1 MVNDVRRSF
10 LLSFADN
17 YLAIAL
23 QVASTVVIARLL
35 TPAEVGV
42 FAIAA
47 VFSAL
52 ASSFRDFGFAEYL
65 IQARDL
71 DNDKIRAALGMN
83 IVVSWAM
90 AATMFLAAPL
100 AAAFYRQEG
109 VAQVMRVLA
118 LSFVIVPFGAVVQS
132 WFRRELNYKPLVI
145 CNALSNITAFAVAV
159 SLALLGHG
167 YMSLAW
173 STFAGIAA
181 TVLGATYFRPRGFPR
196 WPGFKGLGEV
206 FHFGKF
212 ATGMYVVNQLGRG
225 APELIIGRA
234 GDVADVGIF
243 SRANGLV
250 ELFRRLLLKPVFQV
264 CLPYFARAARD
275 QGSVAPAY
283 ISSVGLVTA
292 VGWPFLGFFALASYA
307 IIRIV
312 YGTQWLAAVP
322 LARVLCLACA
332 IELIFVLSREA
343 LLACGG
349 VKRATGLQLQ
359 IAVMQVAGLL
369 LAIPFGLIGASW
381 GLVLASVGGMLVSQ
395 RHLRQAIELKAG
407 ALVRACIPSALLTVW
422 TAGPLAAAT
431 LFVPIGADNYVVWAI
446 SGAVACAALWLA
458 GLRLLRHPLWSE
470 VEQLLARLLRRRPVA
485 Q

>member
-1 MVNDVRRSF
+1 M
-10 LLSFADN
+10 LSFADN
-17 YLAIAL
+17 YLGIAL
-23 QVASTVVIARLL
+23 QVAGTVVIARVL
-35 TPAEVGV
+35 TPAEIGV

-90 AATMFLAAPL
+90 AATMFLAAPF

-109 VAQVMRVLA
+109 VGQVMRVLA

-145 CNALSNITAFAVAV
+145 CNVLSNVTAFAVAV

-196 WPGFKGLGEV
+196 WPGLKGIGVV

-234 GDVADVGIF
+234 ASVADVGIF

-275 QGSVAPAY
+275 QGSVAPSY
-283 ISSVGLVTA
+283 VSSVGLITA

-332 IELIFVLSREA
+332 VELTFVLSREA

-359 IAVMQVAGLL
+359 IAVMQVAGLT

-381 GLVLASVGGMLVSQ
+381 GLVLACIGGMLISQ
-395 RHLRQAIELKAG
+395 RHLRQAIDLKAS
-407 ALVRACIPSALLTVW
+407 AMVRVCMPSALLTVW
-422 TAGPLAAAT
+422 TVGPLAAGA
-431 LFVPIGADNYVVWAI
+431 LVVPIVESNYMVWAI
-446 SGAVACAALWLA
+446 VGSAACVVLWLI
-458 GLRLLRHPLWSE
+458 GLRLFRHPLWNE
-470 VEQLLARLLRRRPVA
+470 VEGLLARLPWRRGVA